1 MDVMPILSSLKK
13 RKVATVLVVAQIAL
27 CCAVLCNL
35 MSMIGE
41 RVGRLQRDS
50 GLDEAHVV
58 VVQVMGGSVADDGAA
73 IARSDLAAIQALPGV
88 AAAST
93 ASLVPFA
100 NGAWNNA
107 VSLQAGQQHPN
118 LSAST
123 YMGSEQLISAMGLEL
138 VAGREFLPS
147 EFVDWGARDAD
158 GMVTPV
164 PAVIVTRAVAED
176 LFPDASAVGEVIYS
190 FGDTPLRVV
199 GVVER
204 LVRARDGGS
213 SANYEHSILLPARL
227 PYSGFARYVVRVNSP
242 GDRQRVLKAAGRAIV
257 QNHPGR
263 ILIEAYTGTLEAL
276 RENYYR
282 KDRAMVLLLVTFCIA
297 LLTVAALGIVGLA
310 SFWVTQRTRQIGVR
324 RALGATRTDIVRYF
338 QTENFLLSSAGIV
351 MGMLFAY
358 AINRW
363 LMDAYEMSRLSL
375 AYLPAGALV
384 IWLLGQV
391 AVLLPA
397 RRAAAVPPAMATRN
411 AL

>member
-1 MDVMPILSSLKK
+1 M
-13 RKVATVLVVAQIAL
+13 
-27 CCAVLCNL
+27 
-35 MSMIGE
+35 
-41 RVGRLQRDS
+41 QRES
-50 GLDEAHVV
+50 GVDEEHVV
-58 VVQVMGGSVADDGAA
+58 VLQVAGGTVNDDAAA
-73 IARSDLAAIQALPGV
+73 IARGDIATIQALPGV
-88 AAAST
+88 VAVSAS
-93 ASLVPFA
+93 SLVPFA
-100 NGAWNNA
+100 NGAWNN
-107 VSLQAGQQHPN
+107 VVNISQGQPLPN

-123 YMGSEQLISAMGLEL
+123 YMGGEQLVNALGLDI
-138 VAGREFLPS
+138 VAGRDFLPG
-147 EFVDWGARDAD
+147 EFVDWGARGPGGESSPLPSA
-158 GMVTPV
+158 
-164 PAVIVTRAVAED
+164 IITRAVAEE
-176 LFPDASAVGEVIYS
+176 LFPGRSAVGEVVYS
-190 FGDTPLRVV
+190 IGDTPLHVV

-213 SANYEHSILLPARL
+213 LVDYQHSILLPARL
-227 PYSGFARYVVRVNSP
+227 PYEGFARYVIRVKDP
-242 GDRQRVLKAAGRAIV
+242 ADRERVLEAAGSAVLENHQGRVIV
-257 QNHPGR
+257 RQ
-263 ILIEAYTGTLEAL
+263 YTKTLQEL
-276 RENYYR
+276 RQDYYR

-351 MGMLFAY
+351 LGMLFAY